1 MRQLHSSFKQ
11 ADLIKGLDVWG
22 QACMHTKDLA
32 FNNSCNAEVV
42 KDVRAILPWVSL
54 AVFSD
59 SFIVKTVGGRDLSRF
74 VVSSEKSNPVWVL

>member
-1 MRQLHSSFKQ
+1 MRQLHSAFKQ
-11 ADLIKGLDVWG
+11 ADLIKGLDIWG
-22 QACMHTKDLA
+22 QACMHTEDLA

-42 KDVRAILPWVSL
+42 KDVRAILPWVSI

-74 VVSSEKSNPVWVL
+74 VVASEKSDPVWVL